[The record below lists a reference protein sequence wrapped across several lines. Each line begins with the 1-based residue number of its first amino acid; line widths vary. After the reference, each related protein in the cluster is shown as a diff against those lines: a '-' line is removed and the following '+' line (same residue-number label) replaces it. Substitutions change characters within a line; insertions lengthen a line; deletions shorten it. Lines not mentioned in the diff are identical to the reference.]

1 MTDMLRITNGRV
13 YDPANGV
20 DGDVRDVIVVD
31 GRIAAALPEGVR
43 KGAVRTIDARG
54 MIIMPGG
61 VDIHCHIA
69 SASVNRARAML
80 GEEHATHVHAAK
92 SLPDGPHP
100 SPLPGGEGVRLRAG
114 TGALTP
120 STFTTG
126 YRYAALGYT
135 TAIDAAVSPTGARQT
150 HMELA
155 DTPNLDAAFLL
166 LVGNHAKVLELLDA
180 DDEAG
185 AIAFIGELLH
195 RTGAYGIKIV
205 NPGGV
210 ASWRSDATQHTVDS
224 LDMRVAGLKRV
235 TPRRILQ
242 LAAAAAEQL
251 NLPHAPHVHC
261 NRLGLPGNVE
271 TTLDSLAALDGR
283 RVHLTHLQ
291 FHAYGKGDKDQ
302 ITSSATRLT
311 EYLDAHPLVSAD
323 VGQVMFGNAMTL
335 SADTPLE
342 HLLWKLA
349 GKRATGRYVSIEG
362 EMETGCGL
370 MPIEYSDKHYL
381 HSLQWAIGLELMLTA
396 KDPWRMLLSTDHP
409 NGGSFLT
416 YPRIIASLMSRTIR
430 DEQIKSAHPRA
441 MQSCGLKDITR
452 EMTLGEIAIITRA
465 GPARVLGMKH
475 KGQLRPGADA
485 DITIYDEG
493 LATGGDVQAM
503 FESPRYVIKAG
514 RVLVEDGE
522 LRDAADG
529 VRMRSAVEAG
539 EQGSRHVNEWFDQH
553 GSYNVSQ
560 FGIRDEALRRMR
572 TIEKE

>member
-1 MTDMLRITNGRV
+1 MLRITNGRV

-20 DGDVRDVIVVD
+20 EGVVRDVLIVE

-43 KGAVRTIDARG
+43 EAALKTIDAKG

-80 GEEHATHVHAAK
+80 GEEHATHVHPAACG
-92 SLPDGPHP
+92 LA
-100 SPLPGGEGVRLRAG
+100 LRGG
-114 TGALTP
+114 TGELTP

-166 LVGNHAKVLELLDA
+166 LVGNHAKVLDLLDK
-180 DDEAG
+180 DDETG
-185 AIAFIGELLH
+185 AVAFIGEMLH
-195 RTGAYGIKIV
+195 QTGAYGIKIV

-210 ASWRSDATQHTVDS
+210 ASWRSDATQHMVDS
-224 LDMRVAGLKRV
+224 LDQSVAGLKRV

-261 NRLGLPGNVE
+261 NRLGLPGNVDL
-271 TTLDSLAALDGR
+271 TLDTLDALDGR
-283 RVHLTHLQ
+283 RLHLTHLQ
-291 FHAYGKGDKDQ
+291 FHAYGKSDKGE
-302 ITSSATRLT
+302 ITSAATRLT
-311 EYLDAHPLVSAD
+311 DHLDTHPLVSAD
-323 VGQVMFGNAMTL
+323 VGQVMFGSAMTL
-335 SADTPLE
+335 TADTPLE

-349 GKRATGRYVSIEG
+349 GKRATGQYVSIEG
-362 EMETGCGL
+362 EMEAGCGL

-416 YPRIIASLMSRTIR
+416 YPRIIAALMSRTIR
-430 DEQIKSAHPRA
+430 QEQMSAAHPRA
-441 MQSCGLKDITR
+441 MRDSSLKDLSR
-452 EMTLGEIAIITRA
+452 EMTLSEIAIITRA
-465 GPARVLGMKH
+465 GPARVLGMMH
-475 KGQLRPGADA
+475 KGQLGPGADG
-485 DITIYDEG
+485 DVTIYDEG
-493 LATGGDVQAM
+493 LAGSGGGGDWQRI
-503 FESPRYVIKAG
+503 FESPRYVIKG
-514 RVLVEDGE
+514 GHVLVEDGE
-522 LRDAADG
+522 LREAVDG
-529 VRMRSAVEAG
+529 ARMCSSVTAS
-539 EQGSRHVNEWFDQH
+539 EQGSRHLREWFDQH
-553 GSYNVSQ
+553 GSYDVSQ
-560 FGIRDEALRRMR
+560 FGIRDRAREQMR
-572 TIEKE
+572 AVNSK